1 MIQVGSA
8 DRPVDLETT
17 IAIIGSG
24 FSGLGM
30 AIQLRKRGDEDF
42 LIFEKASDI
51 GGTWRDN
58 TYPGC
63 GSDVPTSI
71 YSYSFEQNPYWSK
84 MWSSQPEIQAYL
96 QGLTDKYDLRRKVIF
111 NTQIVSAH
119 WDETISRW
127 ILRSAN
133 GHRIT
138 AQFMVIGTGL
148 LHQPHIPAFDGIESF
163 EGAMFHSARWDHSVD
178 LAGKKV
184 AVIGTGASAIQIV
197 PAIAEQVGQLQLY
210 QRTPPW
216 VLGRSDPT
224 IPKLV
229 QQLFATAPL
238 TRNFFRGISYLVA
251 ELLGLGLYGPGKLH
265 KVLEWAAKANIR
277 KNIQDPELVAK
288 LTPNYRIGC
297 NHLLISPFYY
307 PALARSNTELVTNSI
322 AEVRPQ
328 SIVTDDGIERNVDVI
343 IYATGFHTTTTDRF
357 DIHDIRGTRGESLIQ
372 RWNAQ
377 GLQGYKGIAVNG
389 MPNAFFLLGPNSGV
403 LNTVVLI
410 IEQQITHVLRAI
422 DLTRQYA
429 ATSIQVRQHSQ
440 ERFNAGIQRRSDKRI
455 WAKGGCNNW
464 FLDSK
469 GVNRALWPGSAWSY
483 HWMMRQFDEL
493 EFEFDNTVRPV
504 NSDELDPFKIL
515 KK

>member
-216 VLGRSDPT
+216 VLGRKNWAM
-224 IPKLV
+224 PKLV
-229 QQLFATAPL
+229 QQIFAQMPLIRGLF
-238 TRNFFRGISYLVA
+238 RFCVYLVA
-251 ELLGLGLYGPGKLH
+251 ELLCLGLYGPGKLH

-297 NHLLISPFYY
+297 KRLLFSPSYY

-343 IYATGFHTTTTDRF
+343 IYATGFQIGNRF
-357 DIHDIRGTRGESLIQ
+357 EGLEIFGIGDESLTQ
-372 RWNAQ
+372 RWEIYGDQAHL
-377 GLQGYKGIAVNG
+377 GVTVTG
-389 MPNAFFLLGPNSGV
+389 MPNMFLMLGPNSV
-403 LNTVVLI
+403 LTHNSVVFM
-410 IEQQITHVLRAI
+410 IEQQIKYVLYAI
-422 DLTRQYA
+422 DQLRQSTA
-429 ATSIQVRQHSQ
+429 AAIEVSRDTQNQ
-440 ERFNAGIQRRSDKRI
+440 FNEHIQRQLATKI
-455 WAKGGCNNW
+455 WSNGGCTSW

-469 GVNRALWPGSAWSY
+469 GTNRILWPGFSWQYWQAI
-483 HWMMRQFDEL
+483 RQFD
-493 EFEFDNTVRPV
+493 D
-504 NSDELDPFKIL
+504 L
-515 KK
+515 KLVSTESQ